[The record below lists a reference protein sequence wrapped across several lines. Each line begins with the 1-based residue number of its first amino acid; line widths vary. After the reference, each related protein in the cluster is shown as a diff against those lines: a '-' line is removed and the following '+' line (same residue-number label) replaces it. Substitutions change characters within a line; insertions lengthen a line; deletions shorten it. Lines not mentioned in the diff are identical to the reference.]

1 MTHIRM
7 VGNDKRRENKDIID
21 WHRLCCYEE
30 VLRYVALELSS
41 GVIRVSGCIVA
52 GPWFRSQIS
61 LPPCLFAMRLSRR
74 DHGSLPL
81 AFLDLRR
88 CP

>member
-7 VGNDKRRENKDIID
+7 VENDNRLENKDIID
-21 WHRLCCYEE
+21 WHGLCCYEE
-30 VLRYVALELSS
+30 VLHYVALELSS

-52 GPWFRSQIS
+52 EPWFRSQIS

-74 DHGSLPL
+74 DRGSLPS
-81 AFLDLRR
+81 AFLGRR
-88 CP
+88 

>member
-1 MTHIRM
+1 MIHISI
-7 VGNDKRRENKDIID
+7 VENDKRIENKGIID
-21 WHRLCCYEE
+21 WHGLCCYEE

-41 GVIRVSGCIVA
+41 GVIRFRGCIVA

-74 DHGSLPL
+74 DHGSPL
-81 AFLDLRR
+81 
-88 CP
+88 